1 MQVILRVCVHSF
13 YSKHQLCSE
22 QAEGGWE
29 KHSRYLP
36 RVYLENKQNQSLNAT
51 TGDIR
56 IAHLLNSCVSMFRN
70 NVWALSNTE
79 NISKQFITSKLS
91 LSLCVFSTAAFLQES
106 ELKSPM
112 VAQE

>member
-1 MQVILRVCVHSF
+1 M
-13 YSKHQLCSE
+13 
-22 QAEGGWE
+22 
-29 KHSRYLP
+29 
-36 RVYLENKQNQSLNAT
+36 
-51 TGDIR
+51 
-56 IAHLLNSCVSMFRN
+56 
-70 NVWALSNTE
+70 WALSNTE